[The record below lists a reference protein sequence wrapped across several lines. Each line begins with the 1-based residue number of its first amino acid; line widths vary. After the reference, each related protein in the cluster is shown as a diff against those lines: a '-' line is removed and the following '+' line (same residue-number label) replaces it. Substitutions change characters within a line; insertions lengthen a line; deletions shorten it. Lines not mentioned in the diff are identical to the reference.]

1 MLGVGVFFFY
11 VFADCRV
18 MTILLAVRDFPDG
31 CGAFPK
37 FVEDIKNKNDQH
49 LARRYLPPRKASA
62 VRDFL
67 PLFGGCNDN
76 GKKVGLQNPSVD
88 DNPLKNVA
96 AAADDVKEVKSN
108 IQDDYSR
115 KRNIVDFYQ
124 NQTDSERNVT
134 EGLKELRAFEEPSS
148 QMKMAPEKKYVT
160 LPDLHLVKMNSKAET
175 RLLDIISLVLCII

>member
-1 MLGVGVFFFY
+1 
-11 VFADCRV
+11 

-67 PLFGGCNDN
+67 PLFGACNDMDVCQEE
-76 GKKVGLQNPSVD
+76 GKKVGLQNLAVD
-88 DNPLKNVA
+88 DNNQLKKVS
-96 AAADDVKEVKSN
+96 AADDVKEEVKSN